1 MQLSNKK
8 LAIQSTSLKL
18 SFFLSI
24 SKKIPTFVVYVC
36 KRFKLDIMALKNIPA
51 GYKVAF
57 WTIVL
62 VAIDQIVKM
71 LVHFNL
77 EVGDKIEVFSWFNL
91 CYIENN
97 GFAFG
102 MQLGSGAGAVDWGKL
117 VLSIFRIVM
126 IGFLIYGIGYLVKRR
141 NEVPK
146 GVIVGAVL
154 ILAGAIGNMVDSMFY
169 GMLLD
174 TQDAGFLMGK
184 VVDMIHLPLF
194 KWENC
199 PRFLSFLVGGD
210 GYFFGAVFNVAD
222 AYISVAVVYL
232 LIFQY
237 KFFK

>member
-1 MQLSNKK
+1 MN
-8 LAIQSTSLKL
+8 LK
-18 SFFLSI
+18 S
-24 SKKIPTFVVYVC
+24 
-36 KRFKLDIMALKNIPA
+36 IPA

-57 WTIVL
+57 WTILL
-62 VAIDQIVKM
+62 VAIDQLVKM

-77 EVGDKIEVFSWFNL
+77 EVGDKIEVFRWFNL

-117 VLSIFRIVM
+117 ILSLFRIVM
-126 IGFLIYGIGYLVKRR
+126 IGFLIYGIDYLLKRR

-146 GVIVGAVL
+146 GVIAGAVL

-199 PRFLSFLVGGD
+199 PSFLDFLVGGD

-222 AYISVAVVYL
+222 SYISIAVVYL

>member
-1 MQLSNKK
+1 MG
-8 LAIQSTSLKL
+8 
-18 SFFLSI
+18 
-24 SKKIPTFVVYVC
+24 
-36 KRFKLDIMALKNIPA
+36 LKNIPM
-51 GYKVAF
+51 GYKLAF
-57 WTIVL
+57 WTILL
-62 VAIDQIVKM
+62 VVIDQVVKM

-77 EVGDKIEVFSWFNL
+77 EVGEKIEVFSWFNL
-91 CYIENN
+91 CYVENN

-102 MQLGSGAGAVDWGKL
+102 MQLGSADGGMDWGKL
-117 VLSIFRIVM
+117 ILSLFRIAM
-126 IGFLIYGIGYLVKRR
+126 IGLIIYGLRR
-141 NEVPK
+141 LIQKGAEVPK
-146 GVIVGAVL
+146 GVFVGAVL

-169 GMLLD
+169 GFMLD

-194 KWENC
+194 KWESC
-199 PRFLSFLVGGD
+199 PSWLDFLVGGD

>member
-1 MQLSNKK
+1 M
-8 LAIQSTSLKL
+8 
-18 SFFLSI
+18 
-24 SKKIPTFVVYVC
+24 
-36 KRFKLDIMALKNIPA
+36 
-51 GYKVAF
+51 GYKLAF
-57 WTIVL
+57 WTILL
-62 VAIDQIVKM
+62 VVIDQVVKM

-77 EVGDKIEVFSWFNL
+77 EVGEKIEVFSWFNL
-91 CYIENN
+91 CYVENN

-102 MQLGSGAGAVDWGKL
+102 MQLGSADGGMDWGKL
-117 VLSIFRIVM
+117 ILSLFRIAM
-126 IGFLIYGIGYLVKRR
+126 IGLIIYGLRR
-141 NEVPK
+141 LIQRGAEVPQ
-146 GVIVGAVL
+146 GVFVGAVL

-169 GMLLD
+169 GFMLD

-194 KWENC
+194 KWESC
-199 PRFLSFLVGGD
+199 PSWLDFLVGGD

>member
-1 MQLSNKK
+1 M
-8 LAIQSTSLKL
+8 
-18 SFFLSI
+18 
-24 SKKIPTFVVYVC
+24 
-36 KRFKLDIMALKNIPA
+36 
-51 GYKVAF
+51 GYKLAF
-57 WTIVL
+57 WTILL
-62 VAIDQIVKM
+62 VVIDQVVKM

-77 EVGDKIEVFSWFNL
+77 EVGEKIEVFSWFNL
-91 CYIENN
+91 CYVENN

-102 MQLGSGAGAVDWGKL
+102 MQLGSADGGMDWGKL
-117 VLSIFRIVM
+117 ILSLFRIAM
-126 IGFLIYGIGYLVKRR
+126 IGLIIYGLRR
-141 NEVPK
+141 LIQRGAEVPK
-146 GVIVGAVL
+146 GVFVGAVL

-169 GMLLD
+169 GFMLD

-194 KWENC
+194 KWESC
-199 PRFLSFLVGGD
+199 PSWLDFLVGGD

>member
-1 MQLSNKK
+1 MGLNK
-8 LAIQSTSLKL
+8 
-18 SFFLSI
+18 
-24 SKKIPTFVVYVC
+24 
-36 KRFKLDIMALKNIPA
+36 IPA

-57 WTIVL
+57 WVMLL
-62 VAIDQIVKM
+62 VVIDQIVKM
-71 LVHFNL
+71 LIHFNL

-91 CYIENN
+91 YYIENN

-102 MQLGSGAGAVDWGKL
+102 MQLGSADGGVDWGKL
-117 VLSIFRIVM
+117 ALSIFRLVM
-126 IGFLIYGIGYLVKRR
+126 IGALIYGIGYLLKRP
-141 NEVPK
+141 ETTPK
-146 GVIVGAVL
+146 GVVVGAVL
-154 ILAGAIGNMVDSMFY
+154 ILAGAIGNMIDSMFY

-199 PRFLSFLVGGD
+199 PDFLSFLVGGE

-232 LIFQY
+232 LLFQY

>member
-1 MQLSNKK
+1 MG
-8 LAIQSTSLKL
+8 
-18 SFFLSI
+18 
-24 SKKIPTFVVYVC
+24 
-36 KRFKLDIMALKNIPA
+36 LKNIPM
-51 GYKVAF
+51 GYKLAF
-57 WTIVL
+57 WTILL
-62 VAIDQIVKM
+62 VIIDQVVKM

-77 EVGDKIEVFSWFNL
+77 EVGEKIEVFSWFNL
-91 CYIENN
+91 CYVENN

-102 MQLGSGAGAVDWGKL
+102 MQLGSADGGMDWGKL
-117 VLSIFRIVM
+117 ILSLFRIAM
-126 IGFLIYGIGYLVKRR
+126 IGLIIYGLRR
-141 NEVPK
+141 LIQRGTEVPK
-146 GVIVGAVL
+146 GVFVGAVL

-169 GMLLD
+169 GFMLD

-194 KWENC
+194 KWESC
-199 PRFLSFLVGGD
+199 PSWLDFLVGGD

>member
-1 MQLSNKK
+1 MG
-8 LAIQSTSLKL
+8 
-18 SFFLSI
+18 
-24 SKKIPTFVVYVC
+24 
-36 KRFKLDIMALKNIPA
+36 LKNIPM
-51 GYKVAF
+51 GYKLAF
-57 WTIVL
+57 WTILL
-62 VAIDQIVKM
+62 VVIDQVVKM

-77 EVGDKIEVFSWFNL
+77 EVGEKIEVFSWFNL
-91 CYIENN
+91 CYVENN

-102 MQLGSGAGAVDWGKL
+102 MQLGSADGGMDWGKL
-117 VLSIFRIVM
+117 ILSLFRIAM
-126 IGFLIYGIGYLVKRR
+126 IGLIIYGLRR
-141 NEVPK
+141 LIQRGTEVPK
-146 GVIVGAVL
+146 GVFVGAVL

-169 GMLLD
+169 GFMLD

-194 KWENC
+194 KWESC
-199 PRFLSFLVGGD
+199 PSWLDFLVGGD

>member
-1 MQLSNKK
+1 M
-8 LAIQSTSLKL
+8 
-18 SFFLSI
+18 
-24 SKKIPTFVVYVC
+24 
-36 KRFKLDIMALKNIPA
+36 
-51 GYKVAF
+51 GYKLAF
-57 WTIVL
+57 WTILL
-62 VAIDQIVKM
+62 VVIDQVVKM

-77 EVGDKIEVFSWFNL
+77 EVGEKIAVFSWFNL
-91 CYIENN
+91 CYVENN

-102 MQLGSGAGAVDWGKL
+102 MQLGSADGGMDWGKL
-117 VLSIFRIVM
+117 ILSLFRIAM
-126 IGFLIYGIGYLVKRR
+126 IGLIIYGLRR
-141 NEVPK
+141 LIQRGAEVPK
-146 GVIVGAVL
+146 GVFVGAVL

-169 GMLLD
+169 GFMLD

-194 KWENC
+194 KWESC
-199 PRFLSFLVGGD
+199 PSWLDFLVGGD

>member
-1 MQLSNKK
+1 MS
-8 LAIQSTSLKL
+8 
-18 SFFLSI
+18 
-24 SKKIPTFVVYVC
+24 
-36 KRFKLDIMALKNIPA
+36 LKNIPA

-57 WTIVL
+57 WTILL
-62 VAIDQIVKM
+62 VAIDQVVKM

-77 EVGDKIEVFSWFNL
+77 EVGEKIEVFSWFNL
-91 CYIENN
+91 CYVENN

-102 MQLGSGAGAVDWGKL
+102 MQLGSADGGMDWGKL
-117 VLSIFRIVM
+117 ILSLFRIAM
-126 IGFLIYGIGYLVKRR
+126 IGLIIYGLRR
-141 NEVPK
+141 LIQRGTEVPK
-146 GVIVGAVL
+146 GVFVGAVL

-169 GMLLD
+169 GFMLD

-194 KWENC
+194 KWESC
-199 PRFLSFLVGGD
+199 PSWLDFLVGGD

>member
-1 MQLSNKK
+1 MS
-8 LAIQSTSLKL
+8 
-18 SFFLSI
+18 
-24 SKKIPTFVVYVC
+24 
-36 KRFKLDIMALKNIPA
+36 R
-51 GYKVAF
+51 GYKIAV
-57 WTIVL
+57 WVVL
-62 VAIDQIVKM
+62 LVVIDQIVKM
-71 LVHFNL
+71 LIHFNL

-91 CYIENN
+91 CYVENN

-102 MQLGSGAGAVDWGKL
+102 MQLGSGDGGVDWGKI

-126 IGFLIYGIGYLVKRR
+126 IGALIYGIRYLLRKGS
-141 NEVPK
+141 EVPK

-169 GMLLD
+169 GILLD
-174 TQDAGFLMGK
+174 TQQGGGFLMGK

-194 KWENC
+194 RWENC
-199 PRFLSFLVGGD
+199 PSWLSFLVGGD

-232 LIFQY
+232 LLFHY